1 MHSDLAKLMDLQ
13 QVEGEIARLN
23 AEVAALPKHLQAIET
38 KLSAAKDRVEKAKA
52 AIKADELAKRKYES
66 DIQGQHEK
74 IRKFRE
80 QSSSVKTND
89 QYKALMHEI
98 SFAEQEIRGL
108 EDKILECMED
118 AENKER
124 QLKSAE
130 AEFKAETAEI
140 EKEKN
145 EARAV
150 TERDEKRLAELRKTE
165 SELRSGIGEDSLS
178 QYDRIARHRGT
189 GIAGARDQR
198 CLGCQIMLRPQVFAE
213 IRKGDRPVACDS
225 CSRLL
230 YFIPSEAPEAALRS
244 NVGSERTWMFLP
256 HIGQHGVFAV
266 FINNKG
272 NAHMR
277 TFDVETGRFLEK
289 HSEKGKNYLQAF
301 SQQMEHG
308 RELFV
313 DEAGLAEEKDQL
325 PSDALEDLRRQIPRS
340 QDQAPTT
347 ADESSTVGE

>member
-1 MHSDLAKLMDLQ
+1 MHPDLAKLMDLQ
-13 QVEGEIARLN
+13 QVEGEIARLK

-38 KLSAAKDRVEKAKA
+38 KLNSAKDRVEKAKA
-52 AIKADELAKRKYES
+52 AIKADEVAKRKYES
-66 DIQGQHEK
+66 DIQSQHEK

-80 QSSSVKTND
+80 QSSSVKTNE
-89 QYKALMHEI
+89 QYKALLGEI
-98 SFAEQEIRGL
+98 SFAEQEIRAF

-124 QLKSAE
+124 QLKAAE
-130 AEFKAETAEI
+130 ADFKAETAEI

-145 EARAV
+145 EARAI
-150 TERDEKRLAELRKTE
+150 TERDEKRLAELRQ
-165 SELRSGIGEDSLS
+165 SADGLRTGIGEDSLS
-178 QYDRIARHRGT
+178 NYDRIARHRGT
-189 GIAGARDQR
+189 GIAEARDQR

-213 IRKGDRPVACDS
+213 IKKGERVVSCDS

-230 YFIPSEAPEAALRS
+230 YYIPSEAPETVFRS

-256 HIGQHGVFAV
+256 QVGQRGVFAV
-266 FINNKG
+266 FVNNKG

-301 SQQMEHG
+301 AQQMEHG
-308 RELFV
+308 REVFV
-313 DEAGLAEEKDQL
+313 DQAELAEEKDQL
-325 PSDALEDLRRQIPRS
+325 PSEALEDLRRQIPHAQS
-340 QDQAPTT
+340 QAPTT
-347 ADESSTVGE
+347 AGE